1 MGTLTL
7 GVDDRLIKFVA
18 KRAVDGFPEL
28 ARSSL
33 YNGDDS
39 LTSEVESHL
48 SHKLSGRYGDK
59 SESEKRSLLY
69 MIARNYLISLSRK
82 ASRSPVTTELDVDR
96 FDRAETATIVVDL
109 ADFTITTPYGTISLE
124 DVGLQGSKIGW
135 RALQAICQ
143 ADAATLKRAFTQID
157 DLRPNNHR
165 RLRRT
170 RQIASRIR
178 RKQCDGQ
185 GELFSYPNG
194 KRAR

>member
-1 MGTLTL
+1 MGTLTI
-7 GVDDRLIKFVA
+7 GVDDLLITAVA
-18 KRAVDGFPEL
+18 KRAVEGFPEL

-39 LTSEVESHL
+39 LRREVEAHL
-48 SHKLSGRYGDK
+48 SHKLSGKY
-59 SESEKRSLLY
+59 SEKTKAEKHSLLY

-143 ADAATLKRAFTQID
+143 ADAATLKRAFTQLD
-157 DLRPNNHR
+157 DLRSNNHR
-165 RLRRT
+165 RLR
-170 RQIASRIR
+170 
-178 RKQCDGQ
+178 
-185 GELFSYPNG
+185 
-194 KRAR
+194 